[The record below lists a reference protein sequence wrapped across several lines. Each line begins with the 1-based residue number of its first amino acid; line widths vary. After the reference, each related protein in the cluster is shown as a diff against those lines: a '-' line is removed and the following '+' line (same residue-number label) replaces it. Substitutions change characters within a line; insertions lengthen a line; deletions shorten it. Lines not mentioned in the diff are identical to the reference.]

1 VSLPK
6 RLWGLAG
13 WGWWLLGLVVLG
25 AVRGVVGG
33 SGGLVGVLGL
43 CLLLRVWGLGLVYIN
58 SGWYMGRKGGSGSV

>member
-1 VSLPK
+1 
-6 RLWGLAG
+6 
-13 WGWWLLGLVVLG
+13 LG